1 MRWRDPAPNV
11 RMLYSRMGDVEGTL
25 REMDAAIRSTLLGL
39 RSRIDAL
46 EGRAELDSQTHITEL
61 DSLQVHEQQ
70 ISEIK
75 KEIENLY
82 VILASHIGEMIEDKR
97 EKERNRKIQRT
108 KKLPLRTGGKG
119 RARRR

>member
-1 MRWRDPAPNV
+1 
-11 RMLYSRMGDVEGTL
+11 MGDVEETL

-70 ISEIK
+70 ISEMK

-82 VILASHIGEMIEDKR
+82 VILASHIGEMIEDKQ